1 MREEATECFGASCRL
16 LVYPAA
22 QKSHLLHRIVRDVMS
37 IWDDA
42 LPVSGDR
49 LQPWTHTHTPS
60 IRKRIGNRC
69 YHTRYTTML
78 SDPDRGVN
86 GGPPLN
92 PRLLLRPSIQT

>member
-37 IWDDA
+37 IWGDA

-49 LQPWTHTHTPS
+49 LQPWTHTQRHPIDQKTDWEQ
-60 IRKRIGNRC
+60 
-69 YHTRYTTML
+69 ML
-78 SDPDRGVN
+78 SHAVQCFLIPTAASMEDPR
-86 GGPPLN
+86 
-92 PRLLLRPSIQT
+92 